1 LGAYYFSIG
10 QQAISVAQRVL
21 IASGLFQDLYSY
33 ILFLQFQKRSV
44 LTNRLGNLKISA
56 FILPDANRLKSLIL
70 GQ

>member
-33 ILFLQFQKRSV
+33 IFSYNF
-44 LTNRLGNLKISA
+44 
-56 FILPDANRLKSLIL
+56 KS
-70 GQ
+70 GR